1 MNIHSADIPSA
12 KTVPAPG
19 QPKVNAEEIKFATG
33 KSKFGIVLVARSAR
47 GQRDRPGYP
56 VSSCGHER
64 WRTCRLA
71 LGHRAQAEHGREGGG
86 ARMNIH
92 LRP

>member
-47 GQRDRPGYP
+47 GQRDRPGAIP
-56 VSSCGHER
+56 CHRVVTSDG
-64 WRTCRLA
+64 A
-71 LGHRAQAEHGREGGG
+71 LVG
-86 ARMNIH
+86 
-92 LRP
+92 